1 MIHIYCKNMT
11 IENQEDY
18 DHFIHKNEIRL
29 HAMPCPK
36 CGCTNCLIFYG
47 THPRYFINENGN
59 HVKIKAQRCHCKE
72 CHSTHLILPY
82 FFLPCFLY
90 TLFELKA
97 LSLNPS
103 DSIID
108 DSYCLRL
115 HKRLPFNL
123 LKSTHLFYKFYLF
136 LRSAFKIKPFP
147 YSLVKVN
154 EYPSN

>member
-1 MIHIYCKNMT
+1 MIHIYCKNMS

-18 DHFIHKNEIRL
+18 DHFIKRNYHRL
-29 HAMPCPK
+29 HSMSCPK
-36 CGCTNCLIFYG
+36 CGRTNCLIFYG
-47 THPRYFINENGN
+47 THTRSFINENGN
-59 HVKIKAQRCHCKE
+59 HVRIKVQRSHCKV

-97 LSLNPS
+97 LTLNVS
-103 DSIID
+103 KSIID
-108 DSYCLRL
+108 DSYGLRL
-115 HKRLPFNL
+115 HKRLPLYL

-136 LRSAFKIKPFP
+136 LRSAFKKRQFS

-154 EYPSN
+154 EY